1 MWNAESIYE
10 IPISF
15 FKDNGIEAVI
25 FDLDNTLDPPLTK
38 EASKRTI
45 EKIEELKKNGLF
57 VAIVSNN
64 TKKRIER
71 YVTNLNIDGY
81 VYDARKPSPKK
92 LRSFIEERKLD
103 KNKTVMVGDQLFT
116 DKQVAEKC
124 QIKFILTSRL
134 SNKEMPWTYFNRIRE
149 MFVRKKLMRKG
160 KLGNSIK
167 KEE

>member
-103 KNKTVMVGDQLFT
+103 KNKEAARLEAYSSYSEFIRRTALIE
-116 DKQVAEKC
+116 AARI
-124 QIKFILTSRL
+124 IKENNEGEDTHEH
-134 SNKEMPWTYFNRIRE
+134 N
-149 MFVRKKLMRKG
+149 
-160 KLGNSIK
+160 
-167 KEE
+167 

>member
-1 MWNAESIYE
+1 M
-10 IPISF
+10 
-15 FKDNGIEAVI
+15 
-25 FDLDNTLDPPLTK
+25 
-38 EASKRTI
+38 
-45 EKIEELKKNGLF
+45 F

-92 LRSFIEERKLD
+92 LKSFIEERKLD

-134 SNKEMPWTYFNRIRE
+134 SNREMPWTYFNRIRE
-149 MFVRKKLMRKG
+149 MFIRKKLMRKG